1 MINKRKFL
9 LILLAIALCL
19 GCRFTSPTPV
29 AWVPSATAEVHS
41 QTDTASARDQAT
53 QTAQATPT
61 RPKPTP
67 TNPPPTPTI
76 AEDGPWLVFAN
87 QAGTC
92 FYAHDAESGALISLD
107 LPPAVDPLD
116 LESGISPDG
125 KHLLVRAGRTEE
137 LNELAFYQIV
147 NPWQQPEKVT
157 SLLSEKLQQD
167 ILAEKGRQPKMALRA
182 VQQPDPVSWSAESS
196 QAVFPLA
203 LDGLSSDLYL
213 YDAHTGALQRLT
225 DRFQQEFAPLW
236 SPGERWLVFQDV
248 NSYATPDN
256 WKISLIGAW
265 KMPKQNQ
272 MRYLFVPEATGYWE
286 HYVGW
291 MSAEELV
298 SYTKTESGGTDLR
311 LSNLSTDRTTIL
323 FYGPFHEVALDPN
336 HGTLAVSMNAADGKN
351 SGHTPGIYIS
361 KSGRLLYSLL
371 ISGDYEHLEYLPKL
385 GHFIASGKTGVIQ
398 FDDSGILA
406 RLNDE
411 QRATF
416 SPEGEWIV
424 GWGTSGARLYYTDGT
439 LLQSLTDQPVSAVVW
454 QKNGQSIYLLEEG
467 GLYQLRFPL
476 LRNQLVT
483 ADVYRED
490 ERAFAWLAGR

>member
-41 QTDTASARDQAT
+41 QTDHRLRARPSHTDCAKLSPPDPNQ
-53 QTAQATPT
+53 Q
-61 RPKPTP
+61 P

-87 QAGTC
+87 QAGTG

-125 KHLLVRAGRTEE
+125 KHLLVRGGRMEE

-213 YDAHTGALQRLT
+213 YDAYIGALQRLT
-225 DRFQQEFAPLW
+225 DRF
-236 SPGERWLVFQDV
+236 
-248 NSYATPDN
+248 
-256 WKISLIGAW
+256 
-265 KMPKQNQ
+265 
-272 MRYLFVPEATGYWE
+272 
-286 HYVGW
+286 
-291 MSAEELV
+291 
-298 SYTKTESGGTDLR
+298 
-311 LSNLSTDRTTIL
+311 
-323 FYGPFHEVALDPN
+323 
-336 HGTLAVSMNAADGKN
+336 
-351 SGHTPGIYIS
+351 S
-361 KSGRLLYSLL
+361 KSLHHFGPQGR
-371 ISGDYEHLEYLPKL
+371 
-385 GHFIASGKTGVIQ
+385 
-398 FDDSGILA
+398 
-406 RLNDE
+406 
-411 QRATF
+411 
-416 SPEGEWIV
+416 
-424 GWGTSGARLYYTDGT
+424 DG
-439 LLQSLTDQPVSAVVW
+439 
-454 QKNGQSIYLLEEG
+454 
-467 GLYQLRFPL
+467 
-476 LRNQLVT
+476 
-483 ADVYRED
+483 
-490 ERAFAWLAGR
+490 